1 MSQQEVKKWPESSK
15 LPWCTISRPSNSSKS
30 HEAFHPYVV
39 APYPIATLA
48 LNHLRVKKVIQV
60 VNQGSYPVLGF
71 RGQLSSS
78 IDGEARHS
86 S

>member
-30 HEAFHPYVV
+30 HEAPYVV

-48 LNHLRVKKVIQV
+48 LK
-60 VNQGSYPVLGF
+60 G
-71 RGQLSSS
+71 
-78 IDGEARHS
+78 
-86 S
+86 